1 MSKLFIT
8 GDHMTFGRNFLIVK
22 HLYELHLSSSFPIC
36 TCGVCAISTTP
47 AFGRCV
53 TVDFRN
59 AAFLKFAIPCAYL
72 FLLFCWEFCILWT
85 CVLSSFK
92 FSSGLLG
99 GKFLCTSLFLQSI
112 LHSLATVLVSCP
124 DFILVYSSDIIEF

>member
-1 MSKLFIT
+1 MEVLDSDCRIIT
-8 GDHMTFGRNFLIVK
+8 PKRMEGQSEQEKWQERFFGPFDGILGSILTCQSCSSQVGDHMTFGRNFLIVK
-22 HLYELHLSSSFPIC
+22 HLYELHLPSSFPIC
-36 TCGVCAISTTP
+36 ICGVCAISTTP

-85 CVLSSFK
+85 CVLSS
-92 FSSGLLG
+92 
-99 GKFLCTSLFLQSI
+99 
-112 LHSLATVLVSCP
+112 
-124 DFILVYSSDIIEF
+124 Y